1 MDVLSIC
8 MIVTNGCS
16 PDPRVERHA
25 RWLAESGYEVTIFAW
40 DREHN
45 LEMKTDRNGYTIQR
59 IRTGSKAATSA
70 MDILRQKGKFL
81 KSLRGQFDLIIH
93 NDSDSIKTKNLHARY
108 RILDLHDIA
117 HAWPVMQK
125 TSFLRRYISSRMSKQ
140 LKGSVSGFDR
150 FFTSSPGLAS
160 YFEQHF
166 SIKSTV
172 VLNVRNASP
181 LPRPMTKTIGF
192 FGRIRDFEA
201 MVLLVESSK
210 QGGFNPIFA
219 GDGPCIKQLF
229 ERYPQLDY
237 RGPFD
242 DSQLVE
248 LMAEIDVMFAMYNPK
263 KENIRQGALPVKMFD
278 AAAFGRPTITT
289 AHVPMGDFCLEN
301 KLGVVATFGDEDAI
315 SNAIVE
321 AYEMDVT
328 SAHSEEEERY
338 KFVTLI
344 QSILDTKQEGSD

>member
-1 MDVLSIC
+1 MIRIC
-8 MIVTNGCS
+8 LVVTNGCS

-40 DREHN
+40 DREHT
-45 LEMKTDRNGYTIQR
+45 LDEKSERNGYVIQR
-59 IRTGSKAATSA
+59 TQTGKVTSSA
-70 MDILRQKGKFL
+70 SVFRQKKKFL
-81 KSLRGQFDLIIH
+81 RSLKGHFDLIIY
-93 NDSDSIKTKNLHARY
+93 NDSDSIGTKRLHSRFS
-108 RILDLHDIA
+108 ILDLHDIA

-125 TSFLRRYISSRMSKQ
+125 TSLLRRIISSRMKRM
-140 LKGSVSGFDR
+140 LRKNGSRFDGFL
-150 FFTSSPGLAS
+150 TSSQGLS
-160 YFEQHF
+160 DYFNREFQF
-166 SIKSTV
+166 KPTV

-210 QGGFNPIFA
+210 QADFNPIFA

-229 ERYPQLDY
+229 ARYPQLDY

-242 DSQLVE
+242 DSQLGK
-248 LMAEIDVMFAMYNPK
+248 LMAEIDVMFAMYNPE

-289 AHVPMGDFCLEN
+289 EHVPMGDFCLEN
-301 KLGVVATFGDEDAI
+301 KLGVVATFGDVDAI

-321 AYEMDVT
+321 AYGMDVS
-328 SAHSEEEERY
+328 SAHSEEEERD